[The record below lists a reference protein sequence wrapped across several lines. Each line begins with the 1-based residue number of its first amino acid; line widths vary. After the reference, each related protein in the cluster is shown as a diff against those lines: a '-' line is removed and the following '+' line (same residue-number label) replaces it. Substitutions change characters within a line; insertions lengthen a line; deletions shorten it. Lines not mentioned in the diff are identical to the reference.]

1 MKTQVTIWS
10 RDPAA
15 TAYGDKPDAS
25 YAGRVAEDEIYAER
39 NDDERAKKL
48 AGVIGGFGLACGY
61 CGVCIGTGMWSAIAF
76 WFGISAAVVAVAV
89 YRAGEM

>member
-1 MKTQVTIWS
+1 MQRTIWEC
-10 RDPAA
+10 DPMAV
-15 TAYGDKPDAS
+15 AYGDKPDPS
-25 YAGRVAEDEIYAER
+25 YAGRVVKDEIYAER
-39 NDDERAKKL
+39 NDGERAKKL

-61 CGVCIGTGMWSAIAF
+61 CGLCVGSGMWSAIAF